1 MRLVKDYMKRKVI
14 SVKPADSIFKVAEI
28 LSKHHIS
35 GAPVVRKG
43 RVVGVITESDI
54 IKFMKLDLSKSHA
67 DLLTEPYA
75 LSVVI
80 LMLINDQLDVK
91 KQLEKMSKIK
101 VEDFMSTDVISIE
114 PDDGILDASKLL
126 DKYDID
132 RLLVIKKGSL
142 VGILSRCDLI
152 KSLLD

>member
-1 MRLVKDYMKRKVI
+1 MKRKVI